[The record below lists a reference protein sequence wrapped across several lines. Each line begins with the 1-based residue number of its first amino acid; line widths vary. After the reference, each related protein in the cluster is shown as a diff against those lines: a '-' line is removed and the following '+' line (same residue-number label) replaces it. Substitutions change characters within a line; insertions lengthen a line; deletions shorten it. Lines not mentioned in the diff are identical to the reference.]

1 MKSWKKF
8 IIEMEGRAV
17 YSTRSYSHARQVAWR
32 LIARNKECEI
42 IVQLGGIICGI

>member
-8 IIEMEGRAV
+8 IVEMEGRAV
-17 YSTRSYSHARQVAWR
+17 FATKDYSQARRVALR

-42 IVQLGGIICGI
+42 FIHLGGIICGI